1 MPEGI
6 IKLDFIDLAAAVALM
21 AITIGLS
28 AWEKLG
34 IEFNLL
40 MATGRAILQ
49 LMVLGYILE
58 FIFALNS
65 PVAVFAIL
73 IIILTISA
81 IALRNRIAPQLPLL
95 LPLVWGSMLVSTL
108 LTLGYINLLII
119 QPQPW
124 FAPRYLIPLGGIILA
139 SSMNVAA
146 IAGERL
152 VKTIDSSHLE
162 IETHLSLGATPQQ
175 AVVKYRQEAIK
186 AAMSPTINQMMLV
199 GMVTLPG
206 VFSGELL
213 GGVKPEEAASYQ
225 VVIMCAIAFA
235 NLLTTILLTRGL
247 SRQFFNNAAQL
258 I

>member
-1 MPEGI
+1 MPEEI

-28 AWEKLG
+28 AWERLG

-40 MATGRAILQ
+40 IATGRTILQ

-65 PVAVFAIL
+65 PIAVFAIL

-81 IALRNRIAPQLPLL
+81 IALRNRIAPKLPLL
-95 LPLVWGSMLVSTL
+95 LPLVWGAMLVSTL
-108 LTLGYINLLII
+108 LTLGYINLLIL
-119 QPQPW
+119 QPEPW

-175 AVVKYRQEAIK
+175 ATAKYRQEAIK

-213 GGVKPEEAASYQ
+213 GGVKPGEAASYQ
-225 VVIMCAIAFA
+225 IIILCAIAFA